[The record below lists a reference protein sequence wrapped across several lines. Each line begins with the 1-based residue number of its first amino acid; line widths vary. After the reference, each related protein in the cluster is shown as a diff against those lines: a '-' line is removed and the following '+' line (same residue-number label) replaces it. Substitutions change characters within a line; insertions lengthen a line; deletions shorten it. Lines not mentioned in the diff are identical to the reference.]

1 MADQAAARVF
11 IDQAGPGNIIVST
24 PKTSV
29 FVNLVAPGVPNFCL
43 AATEGAIMKDGSVI
57 PTCDTTVF
65 INNLKMANE
74 GTASSSGATIG
85 AASPNV
91 FVGKG

>member
-1 MADQAAARVF
+1 MSGQAAARVLL
-11 IDQAGPGNIIVST
+11 DQCGAGNLIVST
-24 PKTSV
+24 PQTTV
-29 FVNLVAPGVPNFCL
+29 FVNSVVGIPIFCL
-43 AATEGAIMKDGSVI
+43 AATQGAIMKDGSII

-65 INNLKMANE
+65 IEDKPMANE

-85 AASPNV
+85 KSSPNV